1 MNKKVPLPKESTPH
15 ESHTSEFEGITID
28 VYKLI
33 SLAEKVEPTVLPISH
48 FENTKQN
55 NYWHDSHGEWLG
67 PQDIIDA
74 VHNVDDSRTL
84 INDESIDI
92 ELRNHI
98 QKVLDADYESYPII
112 TIKGKVK
119 DGMHRLTKA
128 FIDGVDTINIKNFE
142 ELPDGLILP
151 N

>member
-1 MNKKVPLPKESTPH
+1 MNEKTPLPIESTPH
-15 ESHTSEFEGITID
+15 ESHTAEFEGEIID

-33 SLAEKVEPTVLPISH
+33 SLAEQVEPISLPVSQ

-55 NYWHDSHGEWLG
+55 NYWHDSHGGWLG
-67 PQDIIDA
+67 PQNIIDA
-74 VHNVDDSRTL
+74 VTSVDDPLTL
-84 INDESIDI
+84 IHDESIDI

-98 QKVLDADYESYPII
+98 QKVLDADYKSYPII
-112 TIKGKVK
+112 IIKGEVK

-128 FIDGVDTINIKNFE
+128 FIDGVDSIDVKNFDD
-142 ELPDGLILP
+142 LPEGLIFS